1 MKVEHVSL
9 IMQIFILFAV
19 GWSTASAWST
29 WKLIRQTRTLI
40 EGYQRELNWLTE
52 RVDALESQRRRVGP

>member
-1 MKVEHVSL
+1 MRVEHVSL

-19 GWSTASAWST
+19 GWSASSAWST

-40 EGYQRELNWLTE
+40 EGYQRELNWLTA
-52 RVDALESQRRRVGP
+52 RIDALEGQRRVGP